1 MRIEKCFFC
10 GSPIYPGHGMQF
22 MRNDCRIFKFCRSK
36 CHRHFKA
43 KHNPKK
49 MRWTKAF
56 RKTHGKELLYDKA
69 LEFERRKDEPIRYN
83 RDLYVKTIEAMEK
96 VDEIREKRE
105 LRHYMNRKKIVK
117 MANRKAVVNELK
129 KHSGLIKN
137 PQVKDRISRKI
148 AEQEEAERKKNKQ
161 SRLQQ
166 LITVED
172 EATGSEGEE
181 GDDEEDEAGEDDEDD
196 NVEENGFE
204 EELDDEEVNA

>member
-56 RKTHGKELLYDKA
+56 RKTHGKELLYDKT
-69 LEFERRKDEPIRYN
+69 LEFERRKEEPIRYN
-83 RDLYVKTIEAMEK
+83 RDLYVKTIEAMER

-117 MANRKAVVNELK
+117 LANRKAVVNELK

-137 PQVKDRISRKI
+137 PEVKSRTQRKI

-172 EATGSEGEE
+172 EPTESE
-181 GDDEEDEAGEDDEDD
+181 GDDEEDPEDGNDEA
-196 NVEENGFE
+196 EENGFE
-204 EELDDEEVNA
+204 EEVDDEGVNA